1 MRKLAG
7 YVFDTYDDVDGQVL
21 RSLVPSTDDLPD
33 FVKTASRLT
42 EDQVNKVSDD
52 HFALV
57 MVDQGVKMKKY
68 ATVDKGNT
76 VLSVMYLLKQAHL
89 LPPLAVKIAAGN
101 LIDAC
106 QHHQLAVP
114 AQLKL
119 AAETGL
125 SPVSGKSQRPYK
137 NLKVSHI
144 QFPNTETPNE
154 STTNPQLGRH
164 DAANADVD
172 QRTNLKSI
180 QGTNML
186 EVPPFPQKEKI
197 KTAMALS
204 EGNPLGRG
212 LQWSKGGPDMQGES
226 ATVRAPEIKPF
237 GAKEKNSFLGG
248 LTPPGLQM
256 GLNNAKKTVGGI
268 GSAIGS
274 LIKAAAPE
282 GSTVVTKQ
290 KSWRQSPYVDM
301 TGWDPAAVEAFEA
314 KPAQQTL
321 LDGVY
326 PVDGYDQV
334 KTASAYFEENWREFP
349 PRKRHEYC
357 VGLVERMEK
366 LGMEIPED
374 VERYGSTTYASDVDA
389 YVAARRSYAHEEFH
403 PALDLLLEKRA
414 QVSPETF
421 AEALSEFDHISNL
434 HYHWDAQVADPWRST
449 FGPSLEK
456 IAEKEWCY
464 DEQGIR
470 IDEALLKHFAANGH
484 GLIVKTWGADFAK
497 EFQKSPKTFFMALP
511 APNKL
516 LVARAA
522 ATFQEG

>member
-1 MRKLAG
+1 MIKLAG

-21 RSLVPSTDDLPD
+21 RSIVPSTDDLPD
-33 FVKTASRLT
+33 LVKTASRLT
-42 EDQVNKVSDD
+42 EDQVNKLSDD
-52 HFALV
+52 RFALV
-57 MVDQGVKMKKY
+57 MVDQGTKMKKY

-106 QHHQLAVP
+106 RHHQLAVP

-172 QRTNLKSI
+172 QRTNLKSV

-197 KTAMALS
+197 KTATALS
-204 EGNPLGRG
+204 EGNPLGRRFF
-212 LQWSKGGPDMQGES
+212 LNASKTAGE
-226 ATVRAPEIKPF
+226 REY
-237 GAKEKNSFLGG
+237 
-248 LTPPGLQM
+248 
-256 GLNNAKKTVGGI
+256 
-268 GSAIGS
+268 
-274 LIKAAAPE
+274 
-282 GSTVVTKQ
+282 VTKQ
-290 KSWRQSPYVDM
+290 KSWRQAPYVDM
-301 TGWDPAAVEAFEA
+301 SGWDPAAFEAFE
-314 KPAQQTL
+314 KNPPQQTL
-321 LDGVY
+321 LDGQY
-326 PVDGYDQV
+326 PIDGYDQV
-334 KTASAYFEENWREFP
+334 KTASAYFEENWRQFP

-357 VGLVERMEK
+357 VDLAVRMEK

-374 VERYGSTTYASDVDA
+374 VERYGSQTYASDVDA
-389 YVAARRSYAHEEFH
+389 YVAARRSYAHEEFY

-414 QVSPETF
+414 QVSPGTF

-449 FGPSLEK
+449 FGPSFEK
-456 IAEKEWCY
+456 IAEKNWTY
-464 DEQGIR
+464 DEQGVR
-470 IDEALLKHFAANGH
+470 VDESLLKHFAANGNA
-484 GLIVKTWGADFAK
+484 LIVKTWGEDFAK
-497 EFQKSPKTFFMALP
+497 EFQKHPKTFFEALP

-516 LVARAA
+516 IVARAA
-522 ATFQEG
+522 STFAEG

>member
-1 MRKLAG
+1 MSRLAG
-7 YVFDTYDDVDGQVL
+7 YVFDVYDDVDGQVL
-21 RSLVPSTDDLPD
+21 RSLAPSTDDLPD
-33 FVKTASRLT
+33 FVKTASRLSESQIQKT
-42 EDQVNKVSDD
+42 SDD

-68 ATVDKGNT
+68 ATVDAGNT
-76 VLSVMYLLKQAHL
+76 LLSVAYLLKQAHL

-106 QHHQLAVP
+106 RHHQLAVP

-125 SPVSGKSQRPYK
+125 SPVSGKSQKPYAK
-137 NLKVSHI
+137 GAKVSHI

-172 QRTNLKSI
+172 QRTNMKGV

-197 KTAMALS
+197 KTAMGVAG
-204 EGNPLGRG
+204 GNPLGRG

-226 ATVRAPEIKPF
+226 ATVAAPEIKPI
-237 GAKEKNSFLGG
+237 GSKEKDAILDSVPALA
-248 LTPPGLQM
+248 PISA
-256 GLNNAKKTVGGI
+256 AKKTLGGV

-274 LIKAAAPE
+274 LIKSAAPE
-282 GSTVVTKQ
+282 GATVVQKQ

-301 TGWDPAAVEAFEA
+301 SGWDPAAFEAFE
-314 KPAQQTL
+314 KNPPQQTL

-334 KTASAYFEENWREFP
+334 KTASAYFEENWRGFQ

-374 VERYGSTTYASDVDA
+374 VERYGSQTYASDVDA
-389 YVAARRSYAHEEFH
+389 YVEARRSYVHEEFK

-414 QVSPETF
+414 QVGPETF

-456 IAEKEWCY
+456 IAEKNWVY
-464 DEQGIR
+464 DEQGVR
-470 IDEALLKHFAANGH
+470 VDEAQLKHFAANGNA
-484 GLIVKTWGADFAK
+484 LIVKTWGEDFAK
-497 EFQKSPKTFFMALP
+497 EFQKSPKTFFSALP

-516 LVARAA
+516 IVARAA
-522 ATFQEG
+522 STFAEG

>member
-1 MRKLAG
+1 MTRLAG

-33 FVKTASRLT
+33 FVKTAARLSG
-42 EDQVNKVSDD
+42 DQISKTADD

-57 MVDQGVKMKKY
+57 MVDQGRKMKKY

-106 QHHQLAVP
+106 RHHHMAVP

-125 SPVSGKSQRPYK
+125 SPVSGKSQRPYAK
-137 NLKVSHI
+137 GMKISHI

-164 DAANADVD
+164 DAANSDVD
-172 QRTNLKSI
+172 QRTNLKSV

-186 EVPPFPQKEKI
+186 EIPPFPQKEKI
-197 KTAMALS
+197 KTSGWLRDKARTVVGRLAGIKTPLTDAGLESHIAGNMGKFVERETATAASRALS
-204 EGNPLGRG
+204 
-212 LQWSKGGPDMQGES
+212 K
-226 ATVRAPEIKPF
+226 IK
-237 GAKEKNSFLGG
+237 
-248 LTPPGLQM
+248 T
-256 GLNNAKKTVGGI
+256 
-268 GSAIGS
+268 
-274 LIKAAAPE
+274 AAPE
-282 GSTVVTKQ
+282 GSTVVQKQ

-301 TGWDPAAVEAFEA
+301 SGWDPAAFEAFE
-314 KPAQQTL
+314 KNPPQQTL
-321 LDGVY
+321 LEGQY

-334 KTASAYFEENWREFP
+334 KTASAYFEENWRQFP

-357 VGLVERMEK
+357 TGLVEQMEK

-374 VERYGSTTYASDVDA
+374 VARYGSSTYASDVDA
-389 YVAARRSYAHEEFH
+389 YVEARRSYVHDEFK
-403 PALDLLLEKRA
+403 PSLDLLLEKRA
-414 QVSPETF
+414 QVSPDTF

-456 IAEKEWCY
+456 MAEKSWVY

-470 IDEALLKHFAANGH
+470 IDEALLKHFAANGNA
-484 GLIVKTWGADFAK
+484 LICKTWGEDFAK
-497 EFQKSPKTFFMALP
+497 EFQKHPKTFFEALP

-516 LVARAA
+516 IVARAA